1 MRNTRAAP
9 LLPRG
14 GSRIHDGKKRN
25 KSRKEILADTWKF
38 PEAKPVNPIVNCI
51 IAHERAR
58 EIASIAALDLGAKGV
73 KIRLEP
79 SPKKLRGISHREL
92 GDHTDTLSL
101 LMETASPI
109 LDRLHGRTDEE
120 LILKGKDDFFLKAAS
135 RGLFY
140 VPYSES
146 GLPMEERVGRHLS
159 SLQELIKIFSELHPE
174 KVVEIE
180 RVPDYKTVKERGIG
194 HFLLKP

>member
-135 RGLFY
+135 RGLLY